1 MSKTKKILFI
11 LLGSFVLIVS
21 SILVF
26 AATKPDTFRVE
37 RSMVIPAP
45 PEALHTIIS
54 DFRTWE
60 QWSPWE
66 KLDPNMKKTFAG
78 PVSGPGSSYAWEGND
93 DVGKGKMEILDS
105 RQYESI
111 TIKLEF
117 IEPFPVS
124 NTTQFSFAPVEG
136 GTKVTWAM
144 YGNSPYISK
153 LFSVFMDMDAM
164 IGKDFDNGLQNLKN
178 LLAK

>member
-11 LLGSFVLIVS
+11 LLGSFFLIVS

-37 RSMVIPAP
+37 RSLMIPAP
-45 PEALHTIIS
+45 PEVLHTIVS

-66 KLDPNMKKTFAG
+66 KLDPNMKKTFSG
-78 PVSGPGSSYAWEGND
+78 PVSGPGQIYAWEGND
-93 DVGKGKMEILDS
+93 DVGKGRMEIL
-105 RQYESI
+105 ESNSFSMLK
-111 TIKLEF
+111 IKLEF

-124 NTTQFSFAPVEG
+124 NTTEFNFTPAEG
-136 GTKVTWAM
+136 GTKVVWAM
-144 YGNSPYISK
+144 YGESPYISK
-153 LFSVFMDMDAM
+153 LFSVFMDMDTM
-164 IGKDFDNGLQNLKN
+164 IGKDFDEGLNNLKA